1 MKRVL
6 CYGDSNT
13 YGFTPAT
20 GERYDEDHR
29 WTQLLAKHLGP
40 GYEVIEEG
48 LNGRTTVFD
57 DPGVEGRN
65 GKEYLVPCL
74 RSHRPIDLVI
84 LMLGTNDIKPGFA
97 RNAKDIADG
106 IDTLVHM
113 ILDPKTFEGYP
124 LPAVLV
130 VSPIEVRESIVSS
143 CYSDGFGLLKAV
155 AMAKDLPPLV
165 EAVAKKNGCH
175 FIDAAK
181 YAEASDVDAIHLDE
195 RGHAKLARA
204 FADCVR
210 QIFE

>member
-1 MKRVL
+1 
-6 CYGDSNT
+6 
-13 YGFTPAT
+13 
-20 GERYDEDHR
+20 
-29 WTQLLAKHLGP
+29 
-40 GYEVIEEG
+40 
-48 LNGRTTVFD
+48 
-57 DPGVEGRN
+57 
-65 GKEYLVPCL
+65 
-74 RSHRPIDLVI
+74 
-84 LMLGTNDIKPGFA
+84 MLGTNDIKPGFA

-175 FIDAAK
+175 FIDAARNTQRRPTWMRYTLMK
-181 YAEASDVDAIHLDE
+181 GDT
-195 RGHAKLARA
+195 RNWLAHSPIACGR
-204 FADCVR
+204 FLNKQR
-210 QIFE
+210 IFLF